1 MGLGD
6 KLKVGLSNAGSRIS
20 QSADE
25 AGYNSRISDQKKIID
40 DSTKKAG
47 ELMYQE
53 YKKGSKMISAE
64 IEELFK
70 AVEAANA
77 EIEKLEAEKQEMID
91 KAQKERDDRRAD
103 AKARAEEEKEK
114 KKEEKEKKK
123 EEKNNSKDSE

>member
-47 ELMYQE
+47 ELMYAE
-53 YKKGSKMISAE
+53 YAKGAKMITPE

-70 AVEAANA
+70 AADAAKA

-123 EEKNNSKDSE
+123 EEKNNSE